1 MLKFLIPVD
10 GSPSSLLAV
19 HHALEL
25 VGHGLKARFVV
36 ANVQEPANL
45 YEVMVAHDPVVL
57 QQVSEAAAKDLMRP
71 AVDLLQ
77 AAGMQVDMAPASG
90 DVVPALMEAVE
101 VYGCHGVIM
110 GTHGAGGFKAA
121 VLGSVSAEMARH
133 APVPVTLVKPAEAPE
148 DLA

>member
-90 DVVPALMEAVE
+90 DVVPALMEAIE

-133 APVPVTLVKPAEAPE
+133 APVPVTLVKPVEAPE
-148 DLA
+148 DLG

>member
-10 GSPSSLLAV
+10 GSPSSMLAV

-36 ANVQEPANL
+36 TNVQEPANL

-57 QQVSEAAAKDLMRP
+57 QQVSEAAARDLMQP

-77 AAGMQVDMAPASG
+77 AAGMQVEMAPASG
-90 DVVPALMEAVE
+90 DVVPALMEAIE

-121 VLGSVSAEMARH
+121 VLGSVSAEMARD
-133 APVPVTLVKPAEAPE
+133 ASVPVTLVKPAEAPE

>member
-10 GSPSSLLAV
+10 GSPSALLAV

-57 QQVSEAAAKDLMRP
+57 RQVSEAAAKDLMQP

-77 AAGMQVDMAPASG
+77 AAGLPVETVPASG
-90 DVVPALMEAVE
+90 DVVPALLEVVEAL
-101 VYGCHGVIM
+101 GCHGVIM
-110 GTHGAGGFKAA
+110 GSHGAGGFKAA
-121 VLGSVSAEMARH
+121 VLGSVSAELARS
-133 APVPVTLVKPAEAPE
+133 APVPVTLVKPAEASDEPS
-148 DLA
+148 